1 MAHGYLTPEAV
12 SGEGL
17 GIPYKKLYDAF
28 KKLFRKDLRVV
39 NANVKEVRDLLPG
52 GKDRAQLPPSGQ
64 KMLGGAATK
73 LLTGATSSAIVPKK
87 AGIVNTEAK
96 TAIVGRNATVSY
108 THLTLPT
115 IYSV

>member
-17 GIPYKKLYDAF
+17 GIPYKRLYEAF

-52 GKDRAQLPPSGQ
+52 GKDRAQLPPAGQ

-73 LLTGATSSAIVPKK
+73 NAKPSLMRITNAMLSPRKKSLSKVKK
-87 AGIVNTEAK
+87 AK
-96 TAIVGRNATVSY
+96 PQKPWLRNRPKHV
-108 THLTLPT
+108 
-115 IYSV
+115 